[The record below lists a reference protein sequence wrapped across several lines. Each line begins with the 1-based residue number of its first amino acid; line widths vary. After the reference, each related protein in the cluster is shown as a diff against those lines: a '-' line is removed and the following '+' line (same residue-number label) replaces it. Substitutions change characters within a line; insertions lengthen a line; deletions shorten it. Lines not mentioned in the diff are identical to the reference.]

1 MTRKR
6 QTQHLFTRAPPTSLA
21 TSTHQHTV
29 PRRHTH
35 PHPKGH
41 DHHPRTEAKPTSSH
55 QHLGTLP
62 PPHPLVPAPTHHS
75 RDRNQISFSSPTA
88 TQPQPTAAPAQLSIR
103 MWSTGQAHNAPP
115 TPHSPAQPP
124 SPPQTTGGLSPGA
137 ATAAQRGG
145 EARSVGGR
153 GAGGACRRPVSS
165 YKGSSS
171 PQVSVELSLCNCRLK
186 KTYLRKPAR
195 GPARSAG
202 SAARVLYRR
211 ASRAAGGGGRSGGAP
226 AGLLFQ
232 AP

>member
-41 DHHPRTEAKPTSSH
+41 DHHPRTEAKHTSSH

-88 TQPQPTAAPAQLSIR
+88 TQPNQRPHLLSYLSECGAPARHITHRQPR
-103 MWSTGQAHNAPP
+103 THRRHHPP
-115 TPHSPAQPP
+115 PHRPPAACRQAQPRRPSAGGRHAASAGVGPAVHAGGP
-124 SPPQTTGGLSPGA
+124 SPPT
-137 ATAAQRGG
+137 
-145 EARSVGGR
+145 
-153 GAGGACRRPVSS
+153 
-165 YKGSSS
+165 
-171 PQVSVELSLCNCRLK
+171 
-186 KTYLRKPAR
+186 
-195 GPARSAG
+195 
-202 SAARVLYRR
+202 
-211 ASRAAGGGGRSGGAP
+211 RAAHHRR
-226 AGLLFQ
+226 
-232 AP
+232 